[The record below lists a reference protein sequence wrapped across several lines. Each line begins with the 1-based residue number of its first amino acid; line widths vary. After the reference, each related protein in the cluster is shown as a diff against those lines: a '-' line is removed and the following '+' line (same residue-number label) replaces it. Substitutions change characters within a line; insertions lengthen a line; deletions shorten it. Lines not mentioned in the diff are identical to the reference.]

1 MRMGRLMIA
10 KFRSNEDG
18 ASILEF
24 ALIPPVVMMMV
35 LGSMDIGHSLFVRA
49 TLDGAVQ
56 DAARSSSLE
65 GATSLTQQELI
76 DEEVASTIREL
87 APGAKVTVSR
97 RYYKTFSTAAL
108 ARAEE
113 VIEQSPGNLKC
124 DRGES
129 FMDANG
135 NGVWDAD
142 GGSDGQGGARDIVII
157 TFNVSYKRL
166 FPLAGLLGWPANVEM
181 QSDSILA
188 NQPYGDQTGFGKP
201 VQVNCPSV

>member
-1 MRMGRLMIA
+1 MIA
-10 KFRSNEDG
+10 KCISNEDG
-18 ASILEF
+18 VSILEF
-24 ALIPPVVMMMV
+24 ALIAPVVMAMM
-35 LGSMDIGHSLFVRA
+35 LGTLDIGHSLFVRA

-65 GATSLTQQELI
+65 GATSLTQQDLI
-76 DEEVASTIREL
+76 DERVESTIREL
-87 APGAKVTVSR
+87 APDATIKVSR

-129 FMDANG
+129 FMDANR

-142 GGSDGQGGARDIVII
+142 GGSDGQGGAKDIVII
-157 TFNVSYKRL
+157 TFKVSYPRL
-166 FPLAGLLGWPANVEM
+166 FPLAALLGWSTNVEM

-188 NQPYGDQTGFGKP
+188 NQPYGDQTGFGNP

>member
-1 MRMGRLMIA
+1 MIT
-10 KFRSNEDG
+10 KFSSNEDG
-18 ASILEF
+18 VSILEF
-24 ALIPPVVMMMV
+24 ALIAPVVMAMM
-35 LGSMDIGHSLFVRA
+35 LGTLDIGHSLFVRA

-65 GATSLTQQELI
+65 GATSETQQDLI
-76 DEEVASTIREL
+76 DERVASTIREL
-87 APGAKVTVSR
+87 APDAKVTVSR

-157 TFNVSYKRL
+157 TFKVSYPRL
-166 FPLAGLLGWPANVEM
+166 FPMAALLGWSANVEM
-181 QSDSILA
+181 QSESILA

>member
-1 MRMGRLMIA
+1 MIA

-18 ASILEF
+18 VSILEF
-24 ALIPPVVMMMV
+24 ALIAPLVMAMM
-35 LGSMDIGHSLFVRA
+35 LGALDIGYSLFVHA

-56 DAARSSSLE
+56 DAARRSSLE
-65 GATSLTQQELI
+65 GATSLTQQDLI
-76 DEEVASTIREL
+76 DEGVASIVREI
-87 APGAKVTVSR
+87 APDATFKVSR

-129 FMDANG
+129 FMDENG

-142 GGSDGQGGARDIVII
+142 GGSEGQGGARDIVII
-157 TFNVSYKRL
+157 TFKISYPRL
-166 FPLAGLLGWPANVEM
+166 FPLAAMLGWPENVEM
-181 QSDSILA
+181 ESDSILA
-188 NQPYGDQTGFGKP
+188 NQPYGDQTAFGAA

>member
-1 MRMGRLMIA
+1 MTT
-10 KFRSNEDG
+10 KFSSNEDG
-18 ASILEF
+18 VSILEF
-24 ALIPPVVMMMV
+24 ALIAPVVMAMM
-35 LGSMDIGHSLFVRA
+35 LGTLDIGHSLFVRA

-65 GATSLTQQELI
+65 GATSETQQDLI
-76 DEEVASTIREL
+76 DERVASTIREL
-87 APGAKVTVSR
+87 APDAKVTVSR

-157 TFNVSYKRL
+157 TFKVSYPRL
-166 FPLAGLLGWPANVEM
+166 FPMAALLGWSANV
-181 QSDSILA
+181 
-188 NQPYGDQTGFGKP
+188 
-201 VQVNCPSV
+201 

>member
-1 MRMGRLMIA
+1 MGRLMIA
-10 KFRSNEDG
+10 KFISSEDR

-24 ALIPPVVMMMV
+24 ALIAPVVMMMV
-35 LGSMDIGHSLFVRA
+35 MGTMDIGHSLFVRA

-65 GATSLTQQELI
+65 GATSLTQQDLI
-76 DEEVASTIREL
+76 DDRVTSIVREL
-87 APGAKVTVSR
+87 APDATVKVSR

-142 GGSDGQGGARDIVII
+142 GGSDGQGGAKDIVII
-157 TFNVSYKRL
+157 TFKVSYPRL

-188 NQPYGDQTGFGKP
+188 NQPYGDQTGFGKA

>member
-1 MRMGRLMIA
+1 MIA
-10 KFRSNEDG
+10 KFISSEDR

-24 ALIPPVVMMMV
+24 ALIAPVVMMMV
-35 LGSMDIGHSLFVRA
+35 MGTMDIGHSLFVRS

-65 GATSLTQQELI
+65 GSTSLTQQDLI
-76 DEEVASTIREL
+76 DQRVASTIREL
-87 APGAKVTVSR
+87 APDAKVTVSR

-108 ARAEE
+108 AQAEQ

-157 TFNVSYKRL
+157 TFNVSYKRIS
-166 FPLAGLLGWPANVEM
+166 PMAGLFGWPTNVEM
-181 QSDSILA
+181 QSQSILA

>member
-1 MRMGRLMIA
+1 MIFA

-18 ASILEF
+18 TSIVEL
-24 ALIPPVVMMMV
+24 AIIAPVVIMIL
-35 LGSMDIGHSLFVRA
+35 LGTIDNGHSLLVRA

-65 GATSLTQQELI
+65 GATSLIQQELI
-76 DEEVASTIREL
+76 DEEVASTIRKL
-87 APGAKVTVSR
+87 APGANVTVRR
-97 RYYKTFSTAAL
+97 RYYKTFSNAAL
-108 ARAEE
+108 AQAEE

-129 FMDANG
+129 FMDANR

-157 TFNVSYKRL
+157 TFNVSYKRIS
-166 FPLAGLLGWPANVEM
+166 PMAGLFGWPTNVEM
-181 QSDSILA
+181 QSQSILA

>member
-1 MRMGRLMIA
+1 VIT
-10 KFRSNEDG
+10 KFSSNEDG
-18 ASILEF
+18 VSILEF
-24 ALIPPVVMMMV
+24 ALIAPVVMAMM
-35 LGSMDIGHSLFVRA
+35 LGTLDIGHSLFVRA

-65 GATSLTQQELI
+65 GATSETQQDLI
-76 DEEVASTIREL
+76 DERVASTIREL
-87 APGAKVTVSR
+87 APDAKVTVSR

-157 TFNVSYKRL
+157 TFKVSYPRL
-166 FPLAGLLGWPANVEM
+166 FPMAALLGWSANVEM
-181 QSDSILA
+181 QSESILA

>member
-1 MRMGRLMIA
+1 MTT
-10 KFRSNEDG
+10 KFSSNEDG
-18 ASILEF
+18 VSILEF
-24 ALIPPVVMMMV
+24 ALIAPVVMAMM
-35 LGSMDIGHSLFVRA
+35 LGTLDIGHSLFVRA

-65 GATSLTQQELI
+65 GATSETQQDLI
-76 DEEVASTIREL
+76 DERVASTIREL
-87 APGAKVTVSR
+87 APDAKVTVSR

-108 ARAEE
+108 ARAED

-157 TFNVSYKRL
+157 TFKVSYPRL
-166 FPLAGLLGWPANVEM
+166 FPMAALLGWSANVEM
-181 QSDSILA
+181 QSESILA

>member
-1 MRMGRLMIA
+1 MIA
-10 KFRSNEDG
+10 KFISNEDG
-18 ASILEF
+18 VSILEF
-24 ALIPPVVMMMV
+24 ALIAPIVMMMV

-56 DAARSSSLE
+56 NAARSSSLE

-76 DEEVASTIREL
+76 DEDVASTIREL
-87 APGAKVTVSR
+87 APGATVTVSR
-97 RYYKTFSTAAL
+97 RYYKTFSKAAL
-108 ARAEE
+108 ASAEK
-113 VIEQSPGNLKC
+113 VNEQSPGNMKC

-142 GGSDGQGGARDIVII
+142 GGTDGQGGAKDIVII
-157 TFNVSYKRL
+157 TFQVSYPRL
-166 FPLAGLLGWPANVEM
+166 FPLAAMFGWPANIEM
-181 QSDSILA
+181 ESNSILA
-188 NQPYGDQTGFGKP
+188 NQPYGDQTGFGET

>member
-1 MRMGRLMIA
+1 MIA
-10 KFRSNEDG
+10 KCISNEDG
-18 ASILEF
+18 VSILEF
-24 ALIPPVVMMMV
+24 ALIAPVVMAMM
-35 LGSMDIGHSLFVRA
+35 LGTLDIGHSLFVRA
-49 TLDGAVQ
+49 TVDGAVQ

-65 GATSLTQQELI
+65 GATSLTQQDLI
-76 DEEVASTIREL
+76 DERVESTIREL
-87 APGAKVTVSR
+87 APDATVKVSR

-129 FMDANG
+129 FMDANR

-142 GGSDGQGGARDIVII
+142 GGSDGQGGAKDIVII
-157 TFNVSYKRL
+157 TFKVSYPRL
-166 FPLAGLLGWPANVEM
+166 FPMAALLGWSTNVEM

-188 NQPYGDQTGFGKP
+188 NQPYGDQTGFGNP

>member
-1 MRMGRLMIA
+1 MIA

-18 ASILEF
+18 VSILEF
-24 ALIPPVVMMMV
+24 ALIAPVVMAMM
-35 LGSMDIGHSLFVRA
+35 LGTLDIGHSLFVRA

-65 GATSLTQQELI
+65 GATSLTQQDLI
-76 DEEVASTIREL
+76 DERVTSIVREL
-87 APGAKVTVSR
+87 APDAKVTVSR
-97 RYYKTFSTAAL
+97 RYYKTFSTATL
-108 ARAEE
+108 ARAE
-113 VIEQSPGNLKC
+113 VVNEQSAGNLKC

-142 GGSDGQGGARDIVII
+142 GGSDGQGGAKDIVII
-157 TFNVSYKRL
+157 TFKVSYPRI
-166 FPLAGLLGWPANVEM
+166 FPLAAMLGWSANVEM

-188 NQPYGDQTGFGKP
+188 NQPYGDQTGYGNP

>member
-10 KFRSNEDG
+10 KFISSEDR

-24 ALIPPVVMMMV
+24 ALIAPVVMMMV
-35 LGSMDIGHSLFVRA
+35 MGTMDIGHSLFVRS

-65 GATSLTQQELI
+65 GATSLTQQDLI
-76 DEEVASTIREL
+76 DDRVTSIVREL
-87 APGAKVTVSR
+87 APDATVKVSR

-157 TFNVSYKRL
+157 TFNVSYKRIS
-166 FPLAGLLGWPANVEM
+166 PMAGLFGWPTNVEM
-181 QSDSILA
+181 QSQSILA
-188 NQPYGDQTGFGKP
+188 NQPYGDQTGFAKP

>member
-1 MRMGRLMIA
+1 MIT

-18 ASILEF
+18 VSIVEF
-24 ALIPPVVMMMV
+24 AIIAPVVIMML
-35 LGSMDIGHSLFVRA
+35 LGTMDTGHSFFVRA

-56 DAARSSSLE
+56 DAARRSSLE
-65 GATSLTQQELI
+65 GATSLTQQDLI

-87 APGAKVTVSR
+87 APDATVKVSR
-97 RYYKTFSTAAL
+97 RYFKTFSTAAL

-142 GGSDGQGGARDIVII
+142 GGSSGQGGARDIVII
-157 TFNVSYKRL
+157 TFKVSYPRL
-166 FPLAGLLGWPANVEM
+166 FPLATMFGWPANIEM
-181 QSDSILA
+181 ESNSILA
-188 NQPYGDQTGFGKP
+188 NQPYGDQTGYGKP
-201 VQVNCPSV
+201 VQVSCPSV

>member
-1 MRMGRLMIA
+1 MTT
-10 KFRSNEDG
+10 KFSSNEDG
-18 ASILEF
+18 VSILEF
-24 ALIPPVVMMMV
+24 ALIAPLVMAMM
-35 LGSMDIGHSLFVRA
+35 LGTLDIGHSLFVRA

-65 GATSLTQQELI
+65 GATSETQQDLI
-76 DEEVASTIREL
+76 DERVASTIREL
-87 APGAKVTVSR
+87 APDAKVTVSR

-108 ARAEE
+108 ARAED

-142 GGSDGQGGARDIVII
+142 GGSAGLGGARDIVII
-157 TFNVSYKRL
+157 TFKVSYPRL
-166 FPLAGLLGWPANVEM
+166 FPMAALLGWSANVEM
-181 QSDSILA
+181 QSESILA

>member
-18 ASILEF
+18 ASIVEF
-24 ALIPPVVMMMV
+24 AIIAPVVIMLV
-35 LGSMDIGHSLFVRA
+35 LGTMDIGHSLLVRS

-65 GATSLTQQELI
+65 GATSLVQQDLI
-76 DEEVASTIREL
+76 DERVKSTVREL
-87 APGAKVTVSR
+87 APGANVSVSR

-135 NGVWDAD
+135 NRVWDAD

-157 TFNVSYKRL
+157 TFKVSYPRL
-166 FPLAGLLGWPANVEM
+166 FPMAALLGW
-181 QSDSILA
+181 
-188 NQPYGDQTGFGKP
+188 
-201 VQVNCPSV
+201 

>member
-1 MRMGRLMIA
+1 MIA

-18 ASILEF
+18 VSIVEF
-24 ALIPPVVMMMV
+24 ALIAPVVMAMV
-35 LGSMDIGHSLFVRA
+35 MGALDIGHSLFVRA

-65 GATSLTQQELI
+65 GATSLTQQDLI
-76 DEEVASTIREL
+76 DDRVTSIVREL
-87 APGAKVTVSR
+87 APDATVKVSR

-108 ARAEE
+108 AQAEQ

-142 GGSDGQGGARDIVII
+142 GGSDGQGGAKDIVII
-157 TFNVSYKRL
+157 TFKVSYPRL
-166 FPLAGLLGWPANVEM
+166 FPMAALLGWSANVEM

-188 NQPYGDQTGFGKP
+188 NQPYGDQTGFGNP

>member
-1 MRMGRLMIA
+1 MIA
-10 KFRSNEDG
+10 KFISSEDG
-18 ASILEF
+18 VSILEF
-24 ALIPPVVMMMV
+24 ALIAPLVMAMM
-35 LGSMDIGHSLFVRA
+35 LGTLDIGHSLFVRA
-49 TLDGAVQ
+49 ALDGAVQ

-65 GATSLTQQELI
+65 GATSLTQQDLI
-76 DEEVASTIREL
+76 DERVTSIVREL
-87 APGAKVTVSR
+87 APDAKVTVSR

-113 VIEQSPGNLKC
+113 VNEQSPGNLKC

-142 GGSDGQGGARDIVII
+142 GGSDGQGGAKDIVII
-157 TFNVSYKRL
+157 TFRVSYPRI
-166 FPLAGLLGWPANVEM
+166 FPLAAMLGWSANVEM

-188 NQPYGDQTGFGKP
+188 NQPYGDQTAYGKP

>member
-1 MRMGRLMIA
+1 MIT
-10 KFRSNEDG
+10 KFSSNEDG
-18 ASILEF
+18 VSILEF
-24 ALIPPVVMMMV
+24 ALIAPVVMAMM
-35 LGSMDIGHSLFVRA
+35 LGTLDIGHSLFVRA

-65 GATSLTQQELI
+65 GATSETQQDLI
-76 DEEVASTIREL
+76 DERVASTIREL
-87 APGAKVTVSR
+87 APDAKVTVSR

-108 ARAEE
+108 ARAED

-157 TFNVSYKRL
+157 TFKVSYPRL
-166 FPLAGLLGWPANVEM
+166 FPMAALLGWSANVEM
-181 QSDSILA
+181 QSESILA

>member
-1 MRMGRLMIA
+1 MIA
-10 KFRSNEDG
+10 KFISNEDG

-24 ALIPPVVMMMV
+24 ALIAPVVMAMM
-35 LGSMDIGHSLFVRA
+35 LGTLDIGHSLFVRA

-65 GATSLTQQELI
+65 GATSSTQQDLI
-76 DEEVASTIREL
+76 DERVASIVREI
-87 APGAKVTVSR
+87 APDATFKVSR

-108 ARAEE
+108 ARAEK
-113 VIEQSPGNLKC
+113 VNEQSPGNMKC

-142 GGSDGQGGARDIVII
+142 GGSDGQGGAKDIVII
-157 TFNVSYKRL
+157 TFKVSYPRL
-166 FPLAGLLGWPANVEM
+166 FPMTALLGWPANVEM

>member
-1 MRMGRLMIA
+1 
-10 KFRSNEDG
+10 
-18 ASILEF
+18 
-24 ALIPPVVMMMV
+24 MV
-35 LGSMDIGHSLFVRA
+35 LGSVDIGHSLFVRA

-65 GATSLTQQELI
+65 GATSVTQQDLI
-76 DEEVASTIREL
+76 DERVASTIREL
-87 APGAKVTVSR
+87 APDANVTVSR

-108 ARAEE
+108 ARAE
-113 VIEQSPGNLKC
+113 VVNEQSPGNLKC

-142 GGSDGQGGARDIVII
+142 GGSDGQGGAKDIVII
-157 TFNVSYKRL
+157 TFRVSYPRI
-166 FPLAGLLGWPANVEM
+166 FPLAAMLGWSANVEM

-188 NQPYGDQTGFGKP
+188 NQPYGDQTAYGKP

>member
-1 MRMGRLMIA
+1 MIA
-10 KFRSNEDG
+10 KFISNEDG

-24 ALIPPVVMMMV
+24 ALIAPIVMMIVM
-35 LGSMDIGHSLFVRA
+35 GTMDIGHSLFVRA
-49 TLDGAVQ
+49 TLDGTVQ

-65 GATSLTQQELI
+65 GATSLIQQDLI
-76 DEEVASTIREL
+76 DERVASTIREL
-87 APGAKVTVSR
+87 APGANVTVSR

-188 NQPYGDQTGFGKP
+188 NQPYGDQAGFGKP

>member
-1 MRMGRLMIA
+1 MIA
-10 KFRSNEDG
+10 KFISNEDG
-18 ASILEF
+18 VSILEF
-24 ALIPPVVMMMV
+24 ALIAPIVMMMV

-56 DAARSSSLE
+56 NAARSSSLE

-76 DEEVASTIREL
+76 DEDVASTIREL
-87 APGAKVTVSR
+87 APGATVTVSR
-97 RYYKTFSTAAL
+97 RYYKTFSKAAL
-108 ARAEE
+108 ASAEE
-113 VIEQSPGNLKC
+113 VNEQSPGNMKC

-142 GGSDGQGGARDIVII
+142 GGTDGQGGAKDIVII
-157 TFNVSYKRL
+157 TFQVSYPRL
-166 FPLAGLLGWPANVEM
+166 FPLAAMFGWPANVEM
-181 QSDSILA
+181 ESNSILA
-188 NQPYGDQTGFGKP
+188 NQPYGDQTGFGET

>member
-1 MRMGRLMIA
+1 MIE

-18 ASILEF
+18 VSILEF
-24 ALIPPVVMMMV
+24 ALIAPVVMMMV

>member
-1 MRMGRLMIA
+1 MTT
-10 KFRSNEDG
+10 KFSSNEDG
-18 ASILEF
+18 VSILEF
-24 ALIPPVVMMMV
+24 ALIAPVVMAMM
-35 LGSMDIGHSLFVRA
+35 LGTLDIGHSLFVRA

-65 GATSLTQQELI
+65 GATSETQQDLI
-76 DEEVASTIREL
+76 DERVASTIREL
-87 APGAKVTVSR
+87 APDAKVTVSR

-157 TFNVSYKRL
+157 TFKVSYPRL
-166 FPLAGLLGWPANVEM
+166 FPMAALLGWSANVEM
-181 QSDSILA
+181 QSESILA

>member
-1 MRMGRLMIA
+1 MGRLMIE

-18 ASILEF
+18 VSILEF
-24 ALIPPVVMMMV
+24 ALIAPVVMMMV

>member
-1 MRMGRLMIA
+1 MIA
-10 KFRSNEDG
+10 KFISNEDG
-18 ASILEF
+18 VSILEF
-24 ALIPPVVMMMV
+24 ALIAPIVMMMV

-56 DAARSSSLE
+56 NAARSSSLE

-76 DEEVASTIREL
+76 DEDVASTIREL
-87 APGAKVTVSR
+87 APGATVTVSR
-97 RYYKTFSTAAL
+97 RYYKTFSKAAL
-108 ARAEE
+108 ASAEE
-113 VIEQSPGNLKC
+113 VNEQSPGNMKC

-142 GGSDGQGGARDIVII
+142 GGTDGQGGAKDIVII
-157 TFNVSYKRL
+157 TFQVSYPRL
-166 FPLAGLLGWPANVEM
+166 FPLAAMFGWPANVEM
-181 QSDSILA
+181 ESNSILA
-188 NQPYGDQTGFGKP
+188 NQPYGDQTGFGNP

>member
-1 MRMGRLMIA
+1 MIA

-18 ASILEF
+18 VSILEF
-24 ALIPPVVMMMV
+24 ALIAPVVMAMMMGA
-35 LGSMDIGHSLFVRA
+35 LDIGHSLFVRA

-65 GATSLTQQELI
+65 GATSLTQQDLI
-76 DEEVASTIREL
+76 DDRVASIVREL
-87 APGAKVTVSR
+87 APDAKVMVSR

-113 VIEQSPGNLKC
+113 VNEQSPGNLKC

-142 GGSDGQGGARDIVII
+142 GGSDGQGGAKDIVII
-157 TFNVSYKRL
+157 TFKVSYPRI
-166 FPLAGLLGWPANVEM
+166 FPLAAMLGSPANVEM

-188 NQPYGDQTGFGKP
+188 NQPYGDQTAYGQP